1 MESFESK
8 FEAVFLKEL
17 QQMQNE
23 LGPKLQAQRET
34 CQQKYAGLV
43 AIQRKK
49 EARIRELQSAREPI
63 KESAEFMSTAYTSF
77 ESVMA
82 LDASSTQSSICE
94 APQRTLTQTF
104 QGALQVFQAFQHAC
118 HSKCPAEDQK
128 CHSNCL
134 EKGRAEVSEYV
145 AAQKAFAIRD
155 FGL

>member
-49 EARIRELQSAREPI
+49 EARIRDL
-63 KESAEFMSTAYTSF
+63 
-77 ESVMA
+77 
-82 LDASSTQSSICE
+82 
-94 APQRTLTQTF
+94 
-104 QGALQVFQAFQHAC
+104 
-118 HSKCPAEDQK
+118 
-128 CHSNCL
+128 
-134 EKGRAEVSEYV
+134 
-145 AAQKAFAIRD
+145 
-155 FGL
+155 